1 MKINKATIPYILI
14 LLFIIVIESDF
25 FGIITLPDLVSFILY
40 KNRSKWI
47 APLAV
52 SVGVFCWMNHRT
64 ELKQYRGFLR
74 NYLTVVTV
82 SVLILYIDAL
92 IRYPKNELIT
102 TYGFGTYYFYSFLA
116 IPVVYLFEKQ
126 GGIQK
131 FLKYLTVI
139 VCILY
144 AVSVIQGISYIRT
157 GSLLFGK
164 VITNIG
170 AQVRDGK
177 IRMGG
182 GAFDTVMLL
191 YSIYVLYNNRN
202 AARRNNKSAWILL
215 ILGLLN
221 IAVTGHTRIA
231 LLSVGIASVILIYMG
246 DGGNKKKAFAWI
258 IIAAGIVFMFGSGFV
273 GKIWDSFSTSGDYA
287 GSTIARLGAWKYY
300 FGSFLS
306 NPLSAIG
313 FAGDENYYDLVHGDS
328 GIYYQTVLVKYD
340 YSDCGFIGLL
350 AQTGV
355 FSFFI
360 YIWPLIRFGK
370 MALHYLQHKLAVP
383 GAFIIA
389 LFSYLVV
396 TSATL
401 SILDAARV
409 IAWPVVIA
417 VCEYCWIHKN
427 DIRGKMGN

>member
-1 MKINKATIPYILI
+1 MKINKMTFPYILI
-14 LLFIIVIESDF
+14 LLLIIMVESEF
-25 FGIITLPDLVSFILY
+25 FGIINLPDSVNFILY

-52 SVGVFCWMNHRT
+52 SVGVLCWINHRT
-64 ELKQYRGFLR
+64 ELKQYSRFFK

-82 SVLILYIDAL
+82 SVLILYTDAL

-116 IPVVYLFEKQ
+116 IPVLYLFEKQ

-131 FLKYLTVI
+131 FFKYLTVI

-144 AVSVIQGISYIRT
+144 TVSIIQGISYIRT
-157 GSLLFGK
+157 ESLLFGK

-182 GAFDTVMLL
+182 GAFGTVMLL

-202 AARRNNKSAWILL
+202 VARRNNKSAWILL

-221 IAVTGHTRIA
+221 IAVTGHTRIT

-246 DGGNKKKAFAWI
+246 DGSNKKKAFAWI
-258 IIAAGIVFMFGSGFV
+258 IIAAGIIFMFGSGFV
-273 GKIWDSFSTSGDYA
+273 GKIFSSFSTSGDYA

-300 FGSFLS
+300 FG
-306 NPLSAIG
+306 
-313 FAGDENYYDLVHGDS
+313 
-328 GIYYQTVLVKYD
+328 
-340 YSDCGFIGLL
+340 
-350 AQTGV
+350 
-355 FSFFI
+355 
-360 YIWPLIRFGK
+360 RF
-370 MALHYLQHKLAVP
+370 
-383 GAFIIA
+383 
-389 LFSYLVV
+389 
-396 TSATL
+396 
-401 SILDAARV
+401 
-409 IAWPVVIA
+409 
-417 VCEYCWIHKN
+417 
-427 DIRGKMGN
+427 